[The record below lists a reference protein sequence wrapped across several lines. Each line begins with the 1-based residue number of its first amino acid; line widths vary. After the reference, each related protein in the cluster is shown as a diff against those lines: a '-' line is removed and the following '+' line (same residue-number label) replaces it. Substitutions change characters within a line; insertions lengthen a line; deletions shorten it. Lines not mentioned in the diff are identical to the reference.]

1 MTVLVGQTG
10 WSMLTGRGTG
20 FRDAGVGAEMKLPK
34 TVTAEAKS
42 VSTNMTRDCPF
53 PLRRVATKKDG
64 KMGLK
69 TVEDLHPRDFDTHL
83 RG

>member
-1 MTVLVGQTG
+1 
-10 WSMLTGRGTG
+10 MLTGRGTG

-64 KMGLK
+64 
-69 TVEDLHPRDFDTHL
+69 V
-83 RG
+83 RGDGSQNGRGSPSKRL